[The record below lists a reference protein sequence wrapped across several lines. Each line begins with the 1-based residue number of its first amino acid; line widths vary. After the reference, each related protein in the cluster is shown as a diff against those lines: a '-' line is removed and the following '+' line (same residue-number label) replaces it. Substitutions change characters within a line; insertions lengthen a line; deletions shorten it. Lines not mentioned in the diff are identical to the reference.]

1 MATGIELLR
10 SAQEEINN
18 GNLDKAREFRDQY
31 EQLNNPTTQPE
42 PVQEEGTTVLEN
54 IAEIPEA
61 VVKGVGSSIKES
73 GEFLESIIPLGGV
86 AITGEGDDDRLKS
99 FQDENGVHLFSMFGK
114 KISYMKP
121 DEWSDLQA
129 LNANN
134 LVDMDHLFPTRDDG
148 FDTPTAEFVAPVAQ
162 FVTGFVGAGKFLK
175 PFQAATTTG
184 KIVKATAQG
193 AMADAV
199 VFDPH
204 EARLSNLAQHFG
216 IETAL
221 TDYLAADPDD
231 SDAEGRFK
239 NAVEGS
245 IIGLS
250 FELVFKLARAT
261 KKAKDAKNENI
272 NGNTEKA
279 DSLMKE
285 VADEVEE
292 AEQLIPLK
300 EDAATFKGEAKVEP
314 SKPENIEV
322 KGVDTEP
329 KIVERDTRG
338 QGQQYHGTST
348 ELGKLGEG
356 YDSYSSMN
364 IYGQGFYTTD
374 ALDVAGGYSKKGK
387 GGNPTRYRVIKTK
400 NAKLYDLDQ
409 PLNDETI
416 DMLSETTEFN
426 REWLEDLPANP
437 TVRDVFDD
445 LREWSGSEG
454 IPADEVQEM
463 FDGFKY
469 LLEQKGFQ
477 GYSHKGGGFTNTKE
491 HHVEIFWNP
500 KEHIKL
506 EKIETLNTKPK
517 EDVNKPENIEVKG
530 VTEEATIPKTK
541 EGLDEATKEARAE
554 SGSLRTGDEVITVPV
569 ATAVKKGQALI
580 SKLIKDPE
588 FNKGSLID
596 YVKGLKE
603 LTTDSTFYMGVRSLG
618 DTILKAHDDL
628 VNTAAYKA
636 GDVETVR
643 KANELAQAFQQTY
656 AYHKGLL
663 SESGRIMRYSQ
674 DDINAMP
681 SDLLALDGQALS
693 QAITNAA
700 KTNPRNARFVDKFKN
715 RMEQFNEYYVGNLLL
730 SWKTQATNL
739 MANTII
745 PLIDVFEQAGGG
757 LIGLARGD
765 KTQLVDAA
773 RQFYGYGKYAGTSL
787 RAGWEALQTAKN
799 VLDPEFKVR
808 EEVDGQVDRIAVG
821 TKEIDLRKLSWE
833 EAKNTPFSD
842 WVGNLFRLSFRGLA
856 AGDEIFKQLTF
867 RSVAYREI
875 VKKWKAEGKYKDKDT
890 KTFDALVEKAVDDA
904 VLDAIKMQ
912 KDKSVVNPIV
922 ETALKRARENTF
934 TEPLGSFGKDI
945 QVFVN
950 KYPPLRLIAP
960 FVRTPINVFKMPL
973 RRAMPFMSKRQKEM
987 WEKGGAPRDRV
998 IFETGYMM
1006 LALYLL
1012 QQAIE
1017 EKIPFED
1024 EKGNVTEVYRFQST
1038 WSAMSYNAQSN
1049 KRLTGIT
1056 PHSAFINGEFRSTR
1070 RFDPADTVIT
1080 TLTGIRDLREAGKY
1094 AEADEMGLAIA
1105 ASFINL
1111 GQNKTFMQ
1119 GVTTFVEAMNSP
1131 ENFAASYAEGFARS
1145 LTPQLV
1151 TMFNDDPYYR
1161 EAQGLYENFISK
1173 VPSLSEKLPP
1183 KRDILG
1189 QPILRPED
1197 GLAPSSLVTNNV
1209 VRLEFNNIQS
1219 SIAEIP
1225 EKEDNGILNWKDERY
1240 VMGGVTAYD
1249 RYSELVGKVK
1259 IKGKTVEQSLEK
1271 LIESN
1276 DYKTRAT
1283 TSSIFSDASYKGS
1296 KESAILSV
1304 VTAYRNQAK
1313 KQVLEEYERT
1323 GIIAVFE
1330 QHQINKKAAL
1340 DKKYADKVETDVDKI
1355 IQQYKTNQ

>member
-314 SKPENIEV
+314 S
-322 KGVDTEP
+322 
-329 KIVERDTRG
+329 
-338 QGQQYHGTST
+338 
-348 ELGKLGEG
+348 
-356 YDSYSSMN
+356 
-364 IYGQGFYTTD
+364 
-374 ALDVAGGYSKKGK
+374 
-387 GGNPTRYRVIKTK
+387 
-400 NAKLYDLDQ
+400 
-409 PLNDETI
+409 
-416 DMLSETTEFN
+416 
-426 REWLEDLPANP
+426 
-437 TVRDVFDD
+437 
-445 LREWSGSEG
+445 
-454 IPADEVQEM
+454 
-463 FDGFKY
+463 
-469 LLEQKGFQ
+469 
-477 GYSHKGGGFTNTKE
+477 
-491 HHVEIFWNP
+491 
-500 KEHIKL
+500 
-506 EKIETLNTKPK
+506 
-517 EDVNKPENIEVKG
+517 KPENIEVKG

-890 KTFDALVEKAVDDA
+890 KTFDALVEKAVDDV

-1094 AEADEMGLAIA
+1094 AEAEEMGLAIA

-1161 EAQGLYENFISK
+1161 EAQGLFENFISR

>member
-1 MATGIELLR
+1 
-10 SAQEEINN
+10 
-18 GNLDKAREFRDQY
+18 
-31 EQLNNPTTQPE
+31 
-42 PVQEEGTTVLEN
+42 
-54 IAEIPEA
+54 
-61 VVKGVGSSIKES
+61 
-73 GEFLESIIPLGGV
+73 
-86 AITGEGDDDRLKS
+86 
-99 FQDENGVHLFSMFGK
+99 
-114 KISYMKP
+114 
-121 DEWSDLQA
+121 
-129 LNANN
+129 
-134 LVDMDHLFPTRDDG
+134 
-148 FDTPTAEFVAPVAQ
+148 
-162 FVTGFVGAGKFLK
+162 
-175 PFQAATTTG
+175 
-184 KIVKATAQG
+184 
-193 AMADAV
+193 
-199 VFDPH
+199 
-204 EARLSNLAQHFG
+204 
-216 IETAL
+216 
-221 TDYLAADPDD
+221 
-231 SDAEGRFK
+231 
-239 NAVEGS
+239 
-245 IIGLS
+245 
-250 FELVFKLARAT
+250 
-261 KKAKDAKNENI
+261 
-272 NGNTEKA
+272 
-279 DSLMKE
+279 
-285 VADEVEE
+285 
-292 AEQLIPLK
+292 
-300 EDAATFKGEAKVEP
+300 
-314 SKPENIEV
+314 
-322 KGVDTEP
+322 
-329 KIVERDTRG
+329 
-338 QGQQYHGTST
+338 
-348 ELGKLGEG
+348 
-356 YDSYSSMN
+356 
-364 IYGQGFYTTD
+364 
-374 ALDVAGGYSKKGK
+374 
-387 GGNPTRYRVIKTK
+387 
-400 NAKLYDLDQ
+400 
-409 PLNDETI
+409 
-416 DMLSETTEFN
+416 
-426 REWLEDLPANP
+426 
-437 TVRDVFDD
+437 
-445 LREWSGSEG
+445 
-454 IPADEVQEM
+454 
-463 FDGFKY
+463 
-469 LLEQKGFQ
+469 
-477 GYSHKGGGFTNTKE
+477 
-491 HHVEIFWNP
+491 
-500 KEHIKL
+500 
-506 EKIETLNTKPK
+506 
-517 EDVNKPENIEVKG
+517 
-530 VTEEATIPKTK
+530 
-541 EGLDEATKEARAE
+541 
-554 SGSLRTGDEVITVPV
+554 
-569 ATAVKKGQALI
+569 
-580 SKLIKDPE
+580 
-588 FNKGSLID
+588 
-596 YVKGLKE
+596 
-603 LTTDSTFYMGVRSLG
+603 
-618 DTILKAHDDL
+618 
-628 VNTAAYKA
+628 
-636 GDVETVR
+636 
-643 KANELAQAFQQTY
+643 
-656 AYHKGLL
+656 
-663 SESGRIMRYSQ
+663 
-674 DDINAMP
+674 
-681 SDLLALDGQALS
+681 
-693 QAITNAA
+693 
-700 KTNPRNARFVDKFKN
+700 
-715 RMEQFNEYYVGNLLL
+715 
-730 SWKTQATNL
+730 
-739 MANTII
+739 
-745 PLIDVFEQAGGG
+745 
-757 LIGLARGD
+757 
-765 KTQLVDAA
+765 
-773 RQFYGYGKYAGTSL
+773 
-787 RAGWEALQTAKN
+787 
-799 VLDPEFKVR
+799 
-808 EEVDGQVDRIAVG
+808 
-821 TKEIDLRKLSWE
+821 
-833 EAKNTPFSD
+833 
-842 WVGNLFRLSFRGLA
+842 
-856 AGDEIFKQLTF
+856 
-867 RSVAYREI
+867 
-875 VKKWKAEGKYKDKDT
+875 
-890 KTFDALVEKAVDDA
+890 

-1094 AEADEMGLAIA
+1094 AEAEEMGLAIA

-1161 EAQGLYENFISK
+1161 EAQGLFENFISR

>member
-314 SKPENIEV
+314 S
-322 KGVDTEP
+322 
-329 KIVERDTRG
+329 
-338 QGQQYHGTST
+338 
-348 ELGKLGEG
+348 
-356 YDSYSSMN
+356 
-364 IYGQGFYTTD
+364 
-374 ALDVAGGYSKKGK
+374 
-387 GGNPTRYRVIKTK
+387 
-400 NAKLYDLDQ
+400 
-409 PLNDETI
+409 
-416 DMLSETTEFN
+416 
-426 REWLEDLPANP
+426 
-437 TVRDVFDD
+437 
-445 LREWSGSEG
+445 
-454 IPADEVQEM
+454 
-463 FDGFKY
+463 
-469 LLEQKGFQ
+469 
-477 GYSHKGGGFTNTKE
+477 
-491 HHVEIFWNP
+491 
-500 KEHIKL
+500 
-506 EKIETLNTKPK
+506 
-517 EDVNKPENIEVKG
+517 KPENIEVKG

-1161 EAQGLYENFISK
+1161 EAQGLFENFISR

>member
-10 SAQEEINN
+10 SAQEEIDK

-31 EQLNNPTTQPE
+31 EQLNNPTTQLE
-42 PVQEEGTTVLEN
+42 PAQEEGTTVLEN

-61 VVKGVGSSIKES
+61 IVKGVGSSIKET
-73 GEFLESIIPLGGV
+73 GEFIESIVPLGGV

-99 FQDENGVHLFSMFGK
+99 FQDENGVHLFSVFGK

-231 SDAEGRFK
+231 SEAEGRFK

-245 IIGLS
+245 LVGLS
-250 FELVFKLARAT
+250 LELVFRLARAT
-261 KKAKDAKNENI
+261 KKSKDAKNENI

-314 SKPENIEV
+314 S
-322 KGVDTEP
+322 
-329 KIVERDTRG
+329 
-338 QGQQYHGTST
+338 
-348 ELGKLGEG
+348 
-356 YDSYSSMN
+356 
-364 IYGQGFYTTD
+364 
-374 ALDVAGGYSKKGK
+374 
-387 GGNPTRYRVIKTK
+387 
-400 NAKLYDLDQ
+400 
-409 PLNDETI
+409 
-416 DMLSETTEFN
+416 
-426 REWLEDLPANP
+426 
-437 TVRDVFDD
+437 
-445 LREWSGSEG
+445 
-454 IPADEVQEM
+454 
-463 FDGFKY
+463 
-469 LLEQKGFQ
+469 
-477 GYSHKGGGFTNTKE
+477 
-491 HHVEIFWNP
+491 
-500 KEHIKL
+500 
-506 EKIETLNTKPK
+506 
-517 EDVNKPENIEVKG
+517 KPENIEVKG

-890 KTFDALVEKAVDDA
+890 KTFDALVEKAVDDV

-973 RRAMPFMSKRQKEM
+973 RRAMPFISKRQKEM

-1094 AEADEMGLAIA
+1094 AEAEEMGLAIA

-1219 SIAEIP
+1219 SISQLP
-1225 EKEDNGILNWKDERY
+1225 DREDNGILNWRDERY

-1249 RYSELVGKVK
+1249 RYSELVG
-1259 IKGKTVEQSLEK
+1259 TVTINNKSLEEA
-1271 LIESN
+1271 LETVIESKS
-1276 DYKTRAT
+1276 YKDSAT
-1283 TSSIFSDASYKGS
+1283 TTSVFSDASYKGS

-1304 VTAYRNQAK
+1304 ITAYRNQAK

-1323 GIIAVFE
+1323 GIKAVFK
-1330 QHQINKKAAL
+1330 QHEINKRAAL
-1340 DKKYADKVETDVDKI
+1340 DKKHKGKVDTDVDKI

>member
-42 PVQEEGTTVLEN
+42 PAQEEGTTVLEN

-61 VVKGVGSSIKES
+61 IVKGVGSSIKES

-162 FVTGFVGAGKFLK
+162 FVTGFVGAGKFLQ

-245 IIGLS
+245 LIGLS

-314 SKPENIEV
+314 SKPE
-322 KGVDTEP
+322 
-329 KIVERDTRG
+329 
-338 QGQQYHGTST
+338 S
-348 ELGKLGEG
+348 
-356 YDSYSSMN
+356 
-364 IYGQGFYTTD
+364 
-374 ALDVAGGYSKKGK
+374 
-387 GGNPTRYRVIKTK
+387 
-400 NAKLYDLDQ
+400 
-409 PLNDETI
+409 
-416 DMLSETTEFN
+416 
-426 REWLEDLPANP
+426 
-437 TVRDVFDD
+437 
-445 LREWSGSEG
+445 
-454 IPADEVQEM
+454 
-463 FDGFKY
+463 
-469 LLEQKGFQ
+469 
-477 GYSHKGGGFTNTKE
+477 
-491 HHVEIFWNP
+491 
-500 KEHIKL
+500 
-506 EKIETLNTKPK
+506 
-517 EDVNKPENIEVKG
+517 IEVKG
-530 VTEEATIPKTK
+530 VTEEVTIPKTK
-541 EGLDEATKEARAE
+541 ESLDEATKEARAE

-757 LIGLARGD
+757 LLGLARGD

-890 KTFDALVEKAVDDA
+890 KTFDALVEKAVDDV

-1094 AEADEMGLAIA
+1094 AEAEEMGLAIA

-1119 GVTTFVEAMNSP
+1119 GVTTFVEALNSP

-1161 EAQGLYENFISK
+1161 EPHGLYENFISK

-1225 EKEDNGILNWKDERY
+1225 EKEDSGILNWKDERY

-1304 VTAYRNQAK
+1304 ITAYRNQAK

-1340 DKKYADKVETDVDKI
+1340 DKKYADMVETDVDKI
-1355 IQQYKTNQ
+1355 IQRYKTNQ

>member
-314 SKPENIEV
+314 S
-322 KGVDTEP
+322 
-329 KIVERDTRG
+329 
-338 QGQQYHGTST
+338 
-348 ELGKLGEG
+348 
-356 YDSYSSMN
+356 
-364 IYGQGFYTTD
+364 
-374 ALDVAGGYSKKGK
+374 
-387 GGNPTRYRVIKTK
+387 
-400 NAKLYDLDQ
+400 
-409 PLNDETI
+409 
-416 DMLSETTEFN
+416 
-426 REWLEDLPANP
+426 
-437 TVRDVFDD
+437 
-445 LREWSGSEG
+445 
-454 IPADEVQEM
+454 
-463 FDGFKY
+463 
-469 LLEQKGFQ
+469 
-477 GYSHKGGGFTNTKE
+477 
-491 HHVEIFWNP
+491 
-500 KEHIKL
+500 
-506 EKIETLNTKPK
+506 
-517 EDVNKPENIEVKG
+517 KPENIEVKG

-1094 AEADEMGLAIA
+1094 AEAEEMGLAIA

-1161 EAQGLYENFISK
+1161 EAQGLFENFISR

-1355 IQQYKTNQ
+1355 TQQYKTNQ